1 MYTWD
6 DVFDERDVILGKI
19 SLEELSKPGREIYIS
34 SGNLESFIIYLNDSY
49 ARRYF
54 LTHVDNL
61 EHKRILRC
69 SGVFGFELYLG
80 LGSREPHSYF
90 NYFCIR
96 DITKES
102 QRDEEDSYLRNLK
115 SLGFSV
121 TYNKK
126 EDKWI
131 VKHKN
136 GGRKKEI
143 VV

>member
-1 MYTWD
+1 M
-6 DVFDERDVILGKI
+6 
-19 SLEELSKPGREIYIS
+19 
-34 SGNLESFIIYLNDSY
+34 
-49 ARRYF
+49 
-54 LTHVDNL
+54 
-61 EHKRILRC
+61 
-69 SGVFGFELYLG
+69 GFR
-80 LGSREPHSYF
+80 STVQISYF

-102 QRDEEDSYLRNLK
+102 QRDEEDPYPRNLK